1 MSPDR
6 PKPPISLL
14 PAGGRSHVHGAC
26 GANVAVRR
34 SGEAL
39 RIIGDAERR
48 TAEAERP
55 SGEFVRGDPGVA
67 NAGEEPIRRTGVWSF
82 LGTDCGRGRETAGD
96 EPAEP
101 AGVRSRRGTEPGRSW
116 KPWYVRMLRGVDG
129 DATSLGAARRGGVP
143 EEGVVGRRPAPPAA
157 SAIVTPEQRHVK
169 CANLTRR
176 FAR

>member
-6 PKPPISLL
+6 PKPPISL
-14 PAGGRSHVHGAC
+14 PAAGGRSHVHGAC

-96 EPAEP
+96 EPARP

-116 KPWYVRMLRGVDG
+116 KPWYVRMLGVDG
-129 DATSLGAARRGGVP
+129 DTTSLGAARRGGVP
-143 EEGVVGRRPAPPAA
+143 EEGGAV
-157 SAIVTPEQRHVK
+157 STIVTPEQRHVK

>member
-6 PKPPISLL
+6 PRPPTSLP

-67 NAGEEPIRRTGVWSF
+67 NAGEESIRRTGVWSC

-96 EPAEP
+96 EPARF

-116 KPWYVRMLRGVDG
+116 KPWYVRIFGVDG

-143 EEGVVGRRPAPPAA
+143 EEGTVGRRPATAA
-157 SAIVTPEQRHVK
+157 STM
-169 CANLTRR
+169 
-176 FAR
+176 